1 MRRGVMQGALG
12 LLIAASAGCAS
23 RAHDVP
29 GGEMHAGLPFEGS
42 WAVPWCSKTDPQLDC
57 GGFAITLFQEGSRVC
72 GDFTGALVNLRQID
86 EGEISGTATGDVAM
100 LAVKSGRNDEV
111 LRIRATRIGRDIEW
125 KQIAVIEEG
134 YSDASIIALDDIL
147 APAAHARQR
156 IHETCGM
163 DMR

>member
-1 MRRGVMQGALG
+1 MRRAVVQGALG

-23 RAHDVP
+23 RAHDISE
-29 GGEMHAGLPFEGS
+29 GEMHAGPPFEGA
-42 WAVPWCSKTDPQLDC
+42 WAVSWCSKADPQLDC

-86 EGEISGTATGDVAM
+86 EGEISGTAVGDVAT

-111 LRIRATRIGRDIEW
+111 LQIRATRIGRDIEW
-125 KQIAVIEEG
+125 KQIAVIEEDPSG
-134 YSDASIIALDDIL
+134 ASIIALDDIL
-147 APAAHARQR
+147 APVAHARQR
-156 IHETCGM
+156 FHETCGM